1 MADSQLD
8 AVLTSRY
15 GKWQKPPLNPNKF
28 VSSLPF
34 VNSSDRSGKE
44 FRFPIQVAF
53 SQGATVD
60 KTGGIV
66 DLNGARSGKNK
77 EAILDGINIYIQEQI
92 SYSDIMKM
100 SNGSSSNGDAPSYD
114 DPLHW
119 TYYNMILGLEHH
131 SEMMALYGAGTG
143 AAIGA
148 DIGVFHSTAL
158 ASGSAANISLD
169 NCVAVI
175 STASWARLLWLNSTS
190 GGDADK
196 GMLVDIYQSNGSTLV
211 ANNVRVVGVANPRKC
226 QVSFKATAATS
237 TGASYVPTA
246 GHRIVP
252 AGWLGKSAL
261 GVSGI
266 AQTNG
271 TFANIDNTLEARWK
285 MENMDL
291 GGSYAVDFDMF
302 ANWAAGIQSNGF
314 DSTVF
319 EVWSSTGVQ
328 ASLTNKLSPLQRW
341 NGGEGQDEKIVG
353 ANSVGVVHAGMRFSM
368 RPYGYV
374 KQSELLVLARGE
386 WNRIGAEEER
396 TDGLSGQGI
405 ALELQGKSGTEMR
418 AMCQFAPLPMQPSHS
433 GRLSGFTAA
442 GNDQASA
449 T

>member
-1 MADSQLD
+1 MASSDLD
-8 AVLTSRY
+8 AILTDRY

-34 VNSSDRSGKE
+34 VNSSDRSGRQ

-66 DLNGARSGKNK
+66 TLNGARSGKNK
-77 EAILDGINIYIQEQI
+77 EAILDGINLYIQEQI

-100 SNGSSSNGDAPSYD
+100 SNGSSANGDAPSYD

-143 AAIGA
+143 AALGC
-148 DIGVFHSTAL
+148 DIGEILSL
-158 ASGSAANISLD
+158 ASGSAANIGLD
-169 NCVAVI
+169 NCVVVLT
-175 STASWARLLWLNSTS
+175 TASWARMLWLNSTS
-190 GGDADK
+190 GGDDDK

-226 QVSFKATAATS
+226 QVSFKATSATS
-237 TGASYVPTA
+237 TGANYVPTA
-246 GHRIVP
+246 GHRITP

-285 MENMDL
+285 MENMQF
-291 GGSYAVDFDMF
+291 GSIAVSFDMF
-302 ANWAAGIQSNGF
+302 ANWAAGIQANGF
-314 DSTVF
+314 DASVF

-328 ASLTNKLSPLQRW
+328 ASLTNGLNTQQRW

-353 ANSVGVVHAGMRFSM
+353 SNSVGVVHAGMKFNM
-368 RPYGYV
+368 RPYGYI
-374 KQSELLVLARGE
+374 KQGELLLLARGE

-396 TDGLSGQGI
+396 TDGLQGQGI

-433 GRLSGFTAA
+433 GRMSGITAA
-442 GNDQASA
+442 GNDQAA
-449 T
+449 A

>member
-1 MADSQLD
+1 MADSA
-8 AVLTSRY
+8 AVNEILTSRY

-53 SQGATVD
+53 SQGATYD
-60 KTGGIV
+60 KTGGII
-66 DLNGARSGKNK
+66 DLAGARSGKNK

-100 SNGSSSNGDAPSYD
+100 SNGSSDSGDAPSYD

-143 AAIGA
+143 TALGS
-148 DIGVFHSTAL
+148 DIGVINATAL
-158 ASGSAANISLD
+158 ASGSAANISLA
-169 NCVAVI
+169 NCVTII
-175 STASWARLLWLNSTS
+175 STATWARLLWLNSTS
-190 GGDADK
+190 GGDTDK
-196 GMLVDIYQSNGSTLV
+196 GMLVDIYQSNGTTLA

-226 QVSFKATAATS
+226 QVSLMATAATT
-237 TGASYVPTA
+237 TGATYVPTA

-266 AQTNG
+266 AQTIG

-285 MENMDL
+285 MENLDC
-291 GGSYAVDFDMF
+291 GAVAIDFDFF
-302 ANWAAGIQSNGF
+302 ANFAAGLKASGYDASQFATWTSP
-314 DSTVF
+314 
-319 EVWSSTGVQ
+319 GVQ
-328 ASLTNKLSPLQRW
+328 AALTNKLTPQQRW
-341 NGGEGQDEKIVG
+341 NDGNGQDEKVVG
-353 ANSVGVVHAGMRFSM
+353 ANGVGVIHAGMKFDM
-368 RPYGYV
+368 RSYGYV
-374 KQSELLVLARGE
+374 KQGEILVLATGE

-433 GRLSGFTAA
+433 GRMSNFTAA
-442 GNDQASA
+442 GNDQAA
-449 T
+449 A